1 MSSEFK
7 QPQAMCEES
16 RLLPGAAKEPK
27 VEHKQA
33 M

>member
-1 MSSEFK
+1 MSSELK
-7 QPQAMCEES
+7 QPQAMCEAS
-16 RLLPGAAKEPK
+16 RLLPAAAKERK